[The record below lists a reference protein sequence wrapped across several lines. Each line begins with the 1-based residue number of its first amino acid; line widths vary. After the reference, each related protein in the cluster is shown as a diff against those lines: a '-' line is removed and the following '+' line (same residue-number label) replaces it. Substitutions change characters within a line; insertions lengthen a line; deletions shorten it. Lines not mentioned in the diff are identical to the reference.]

1 MKILRILMN
10 RIGNLWQSRAK
21 RRKVV
26 TVLACIVVFTTVYAL
41 IMPAITLTQKAAS
54 EMAGINI
61 EETAIVGEITAETE
75 QNADYRVAIN
85 VDAKAGIPAGTTAE
99 VREILPDSKDY
110 DYKILYEKAQEAVTA
125 ARGKNFDIRQI
136 HLYTLNL
143 LNEGEE
149 IQPEAPV
156 KVRFSYNKG
165 INLFERDLL
174 TAISLPVNEEGTP
187 KNEKGTLVA
196 PEIIMP
202 ESEDNGADAESATF
216 KMSEISM
223 IAVAELEDVS
233 AGTLYA
239 DGEDYSI
246 TIQYGKDAGIP
257 MGSVLSV
264 SEIGQD
270 TEEYQEYYAKAAE
283 TVSAGSL
290 DFARFFDVTI
300 SYDGEKLEPEAPV
313 SVQISYDAPLE
324 VSEEQEVQAIHFAE
338 SNGVETPELLS
349 ISDKSSEM
357 QGSMERVT
365 DITFRQESFSVIG
378 SIVAASS
385 SNYYWPS
392 PDNSNLVMVV
402 TPDNTNY
409 YAVKHDGALTA
420 VTYSNGNVIFSEAD
434 GFTSVSDL
442 SDYYWNIVNSSYNK
456 RKFISDGSGHYL
468 MPYYSYT
475 SGNLTGNTQRYSLYR
490 DSHGHVYYRI
500 SSQGYYYYYY
510 LKINSTNTTI
520 DGGEYSNSANNSVS
534 HDACAVYFAD
544 NFSVGQEESVWPSNG
559 SNQYMVVTADNT
571 AYYAVK
577 KDGSL
582 IPITI
587 EDRSGVP
594 TVVFDSSSSVT
605 TNDLNNFKWNLTQ
618 GSDSNKRQIAS
629 SNTLSNGNTAYI
641 SPTSEGGIVQTS
653 GTYLSRDEIG
663 HIYIM
668 DVSGNTPYHYL
679 GINSTTA
686 IMGNTEGTSSSGT
699 LSLNA
704 CGVAFYGAADI
715 NESGSG
721 GGGTSGGSSDPLG
734 QPVASKT
741 LTDNNDGTYDLALSV
756 TGKTESL
763 EEESKVDVYIIFDT
777 SGSMITNYV
786 TYTENGVEQEKLRL
800 DVAKSAIQSTAH
812 ALFSQNGQNGLA
824 DDAIR
829 ITLIPFNN
837 NATIKA
843 VTTSEQTITEQL
855 NSITYYENLSDRLGI
870 HHMKLLRKLMDRIQE
885 GWQRKATRRKAITV
899 LACFVVFTTV
909 YALIMPAITLTQ
921 KAASAMGGIG
931 LEESAFAGELTAE
944 TEENAAFKAFVKV
957 GEGAIPEGTTVE
969 VREILPD
976 SKDYDYKLWYEKAQ
990 EAVTEDRGNNF
1001 DIRQIHLYTINLL
1014 NEGVKVE
1021 PEAPLEISFNYE
1033 KGLSIFD
1040 RSLLT
1045 AISLPVN
1052 EEGKPKDE
1060 KGKLVAPEKIMPDAE
1075 DKGTDAESITTPVT
1089 IVYTDGTYKILFAS
1103 DSNVTEDTLPDYQW
1117 NLTPDDSDS
1126 KKRTIASS
1134 DGTQYIW
1141 PEDAVGRTSTN
1152 MGSLSLDDQ
1161 GHLYTTTS
1169 NGTQFHYLGMTS
1181 GADNAKTLKGDATGT
1196 GSNTE
1201 VSTSACAVSFYDVA
1215 LTDVSFESS
1224 IVEEVSDNWPSVTYS
1239 VGIRRPVLRSK
1250 N

>member
-26 TVLACIVVFTTVYAL
+26 TVLACIVVFTTV
-41 IMPAITLTQKAAS
+41 
-54 EMAGINI
+54 
-61 EETAIVGEITAETE
+61 
-75 QNADYRVAIN
+75 
-85 VDAKAGIPAGTTAE
+85 
-99 VREILPDSKDY
+99 
-110 DYKILYEKAQEAVTA
+110 
-125 ARGKNFDIRQI
+125 
-136 HLYTLNL
+136 
-143 LNEGEE
+143 
-149 IQPEAPV
+149 
-156 KVRFSYNKG
+156 
-165 INLFERDLL
+165 
-174 TAISLPVNEEGTP
+174 
-187 KNEKGTLVA
+187 
-196 PEIIMP
+196 
-202 ESEDNGADAESATF
+202 
-216 KMSEISM
+216 
-223 IAVAELEDVS
+223 
-233 AGTLYA
+233 
-239 DGEDYSI
+239 
-246 TIQYGKDAGIP
+246 KDAGIP

-475 SGNLTGNTQRYSLYR
+475 SGNLTGNTQ
-490 DSHGHVYYRI
+490 
-500 SSQGYYYYYY
+500 
-510 LKINSTNTTI
+510 
-520 DGGEYSNSANNSVS
+520 
-534 HDACAVYFAD
+534 
-544 NFSVGQEESVWPSNG
+544 
-559 SNQYMVVTADNT
+559 
-571 AYYAVK
+571 
-577 KDGSL
+577 
-582 IPITI
+582 
-587 EDRSGVP
+587 
-594 TVVFDSSSSVT
+594 
-605 TNDLNNFKWNLTQ
+605 
-618 GSDSNKRQIAS
+618 
-629 SNTLSNGNTAYI
+629 
-641 SPTSEGGIVQTS
+641 
-653 GTYLSRDEIG
+653 
-663 HIYIM
+663 
-668 DVSGNTPYHYL
+668 
-679 GINSTTA
+679 
-686 IMGNTEGTSSSGT
+686 
-699 LSLNA
+699 
-704 CGVAFYGAADI
+704 
-715 NESGSG
+715 
-721 GGGTSGGSSDPLG
+721 
-734 QPVASKT
+734 
-741 LTDNNDGTYDLALSV
+741 
-756 TGKTESL
+756 
-763 EEESKVDVYIIFDT
+763 
-777 SGSMITNYV
+777 
-786 TYTENGVEQEKLRL
+786 
-800 DVAKSAIQSTAH
+800 
-812 ALFSQNGQNGLA
+812 
-824 DDAIR
+824 
-829 ITLIPFNN
+829 
-837 NATIKA
+837 
-843 VTTSEQTITEQL
+843 
-855 NSITYYENLSDRLGI
+855 
-870 HHMKLLRKLMDRIQE
+870 
-885 GWQRKATRRKAITV
+885 
-899 LACFVVFTTV
+899 
-909 YALIMPAITLTQ
+909 
-921 KAASAMGGIG
+921 
-931 LEESAFAGELTAE
+931 
-944 TEENAAFKAFVKV
+944 
-957 GEGAIPEGTTVE
+957 
-969 VREILPD
+969 
-976 SKDYDYKLWYEKAQ
+976 
-990 EAVTEDRGNNF
+990 
-1001 DIRQIHLYTINLL
+1001 
-1014 NEGVKVE
+1014 
-1021 PEAPLEISFNYE
+1021 
-1033 KGLSIFD
+1033 
-1040 RSLLT
+1040 
-1045 AISLPVN
+1045 
-1052 EEGKPKDE
+1052 
-1060 KGKLVAPEKIMPDAE
+1060 
-1075 DKGTDAESITTPVT
+1075 
-1089 IVYTDGTYKILFAS
+1089 
-1103 DSNVTEDTLPDYQW
+1103 DTLPDYQW

-1239 VGIRRPVLRSK
+1239 VGNVMVVKGSGDQYYAVKTDGTLTPVTVETDSSGNKTVVFDLIILSTKKYLRLK
-1250 N
+1250 LIL